1 MKALSEERKTDPKKT
16 KEMQERTRE
25 RNLIV
30 REMKNQPS
38 LTVEELSKT
47 TGIEKS
53 KLLKHLIAMRQFGKV
68 QVVGERGNQLAY
80 RLAEENKQS

>member
-1 MKALSEERKTDPKKT
+1 MSEKPTIDPKKT
-16 KEMQERTRE
+16 KEMQERTKE

-30 REMKNQPS
+30 REMKNQRS

-53 KLLKHLIAMRQFGKV
+53 RLLKHLIAMRQFGKV
-68 QVVGERGNQLAY
+68 QVVGERDNQLTY
-80 RLAEENKQS
+80 SLAEENRQS

>member
-1 MKALSEERKTDPKKT
+1 VKALSEKPKTDPTKT

-25 RNLIV
+25 RNIIV
-30 REMKNQPS
+30 REMKNQRPS
-38 LTVEELSKT
+38 TVEELSKT

-68 QVVGERGNQLAY
+68 QVVGERDNQLIY
-80 RLAEENKQS
+80 RLAEENKQ